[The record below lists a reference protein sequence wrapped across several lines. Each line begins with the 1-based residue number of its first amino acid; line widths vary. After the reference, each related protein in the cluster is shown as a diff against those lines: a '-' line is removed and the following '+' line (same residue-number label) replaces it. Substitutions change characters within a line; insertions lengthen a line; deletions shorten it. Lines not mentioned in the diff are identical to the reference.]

1 MITYQKDFLTNP
13 NVSEINAWQ
22 KILMYRITGSWS
34 LGLMVFWG
42 HGFMAQGLEGSRAQ
56 GLIDSWVNGLISSL
70 TQGFV
75 GMYLFQG
82 SISRICNFWWLGPCH
97 RRWKSLEIENRVA
110 TDEKAFSTG
119 SWKNIGHNLVLL
131 LKQAHLWPFAAFSA
145 VENFFVALN
154 IRYWWFSGHN
164 NDPIF

>member
-1 MITYQKDFLTNP
+1 MFQKLMLGK
-13 NVSEINAWQ
+13 
-22 KILMYRITGSWS
+22 KILMNRITGSWS

-42 HGFMAQGLEGSRAQ
+42 HGFMAQGLEGSMAQ
-56 GLIDSWVNGLISSL
+56 GLIDSWVNGLIGSL
-70 TQGFV
+70 TQRLIGKW
-75 GMYLFQG
+75 LFQG
-82 SISRICNFWWLGPCH
+82 GIVRNCNFRWMGPSH

-131 LKQAHLWPFAAFSA
+131 LKQAHLWPFAAFFCRWK
-145 VENFFVALN
+145 FFVALN
-154 IRYWWFSGHN
+154 IRYGWFSGHN